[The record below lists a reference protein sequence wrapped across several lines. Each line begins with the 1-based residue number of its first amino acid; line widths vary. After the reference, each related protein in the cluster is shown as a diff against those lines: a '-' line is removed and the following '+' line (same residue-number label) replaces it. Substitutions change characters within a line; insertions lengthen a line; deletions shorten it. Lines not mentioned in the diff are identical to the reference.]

1 MNRTYDNHVTALR
14 LRRRASLTVSL
25 VIPIL
30 TIAWLASAGVARAA
44 GAPDTC
50 TQGPNAGRAKAA
62 VNAGITAANS
72 LQTNASHLITIT
84 AARNIWGWQDGG
96 RLVAGVD
103 TLQQELD
110 ALAAITPTG
119 TGSTQAVPVHFAT
132 VPGFT
137 PNTGSY
143 PAGSTSGNIYP
154 SFALLSCFRNAYG
167 SEVGMDYGA
176 VYPNSLAGE
185 TTAQLKQN
193 TCDTEQAFINHGF
206 YRSWGAFAY
215 ANGQASSTAQSVI
228 ASCFGFGRVYGSGIN
243 SVSTL
248 VNAPYTLHTLS
259 LNGGSCSQNGLACS
273 VGVPADVRDAGNDHE
288 RARPGSPGVELDP
301 VLPPGDRIPADRQP
315 DLGLHQLEPR
325 VPLDESRRV
334 LLRERS
340 QARSLQ
346 RALAAGRGQL
356 PVRRSGFGCRDH
368 GPREAERG
376 HVTCRPAP

>member
-1 MNRTYDNHVTALR
+1 MNRTYDNNVTALR
-14 LRRRASLTVSL
+14 LRRRASLAVLL

-30 TIAWLASAGVARAA
+30 TIAWLASVGVARAA

-119 TGSTQAVPVHFAT
+119 TGSAQAVPVHFAT

-185 TTAQLKQN
+185 TTTQVKQN

-243 SVSTL
+243 SLSTL
-248 VNAPYTLHTLS
+248 LNAPYTLHTLS
-259 LNGGSCSQNGLACS
+259 LNGGSCNQSGLACS
-273 VGVPADVRDAGNDHE
+273 SVFQRTYVMPGTITNTLVQGARVWSSIQFYHLVTGSRQTGNVTWDCTDSNPAYHWTSRGEFYCESDLK
-288 RARPGSPGVELDP
+288 RALSNAL
-301 VLPPGDRIPADRQP
+301 
-315 DLGLHQLEPR
+315 
-325 VPLDESRRV
+325 
-334 LLRERS
+334 S
-340 QARSLQ
+340 Q
-346 RALAAGRGQL
+346 LAAGSFLFVDPASGATIAGRGK
-356 PVRRSGFGCRDH
+356 PNG
-368 GPREAERG
+368 AM
-376 HVTCRPAP
+376 

>member
-1 MNRTYDNHVTALR
+1 MNRTHDTKLTAHR

-44 GAPDTC
+44 GAPDSC
-50 TQGPNAGRAKAA
+50 TQGPDAGRAKAT
-62 VNAGITAANS
+62 VSAGITTANS
-72 LQTNASHLITIT
+72 SPTDASHLITIT

-110 ALAAITPTG
+110 AMAAITLPG
-119 TGSTQAVPVHFAT
+119 TGSAEAVPVHFAT
-132 VPGFT
+132 VPGYT

-154 SFALLSCFRNAYG
+154 SFALLSCLRNAYG

-185 TTAQLKQN
+185 TNAQLMQN
-193 TCDTEQAFINHGF
+193 TCDTEQVFINHGF

-215 ANGQASSTAQSVI
+215 ANGQASSSAHSVI
-228 ASCFGFGRVYGSGIN
+228 ASCFGFGRAYGSGIN

-259 LNGGSCSQNGLACS
+259 LNGGSCSQSGLACS
-273 VGVPADVRDAGNDHE
+273 SVFQRTYVMPGTITNALVQGTRVWSSIQFYHLVTGSRQTGNLTWDCTNSNPAYHWTSRGE
-288 RARPGSPGVELDP
+288 FYC
-301 VLPPGDRIPADRQP
+301 
-315 DLGLHQLEPR
+315 
-325 VPLDESRRV
+325 ESD
-334 LLRERS
+334 
-340 QARSLQ
+340 LQ
-346 RALAAGRGQL
+346 RAISNALSQLATGSFLFVDPASGAAITGRGK
-356 PVRRSGFGCRDH
+356 PNG
-368 GPREAERG
+368 AM
-376 HVTCRPAP
+376 

>member
-1 MNRTYDNHVTALR
+1 MNRTHDNHVIAHR
-14 LRRRASLTVSL
+14 LRRRTSLTVSL
-25 VIPIL
+25 VIPFL

-50 TQGPNAGRAKAA
+50 TQGPNAGRARAT
-62 VNAGITAANS
+62 VNAGISTANS
-72 LQTNASHLITIT
+72 LQTGASHLITIT
-84 AARNIWGWQDGG
+84 AARNIWGWQEGG
-96 RLVAGVD
+96 QLVAGVD

-110 ALAAITPTG
+110 ALAAITFTG
-119 TGSTQAVPVHFAT
+119 NGSAQAVPVHFAT

-176 VYPNSLAGE
+176 VYPSSLAGE
-185 TTAQLKQN
+185 TTSQLKQN

-243 SVSTL
+243 SLSTL
-248 VNAPYTLHTLS
+248 LNAPYTLHTLS
-259 LNGGSCSQNGLACS
+259 LNGGSCNQSGPACS
-273 VGVPADVRDAGNDHE
+273 SVFQRTYVMPGTITNALVQGARVWSSIQFYHLVTGSRQAGNVTWDCTDSNPAYHWTSRGE
-288 RARPGSPGVELDP
+288 FYCESDLKRAISNAL
-301 VLPPGDRIPADRQP
+301 
-315 DLGLHQLEPR
+315 
-325 VPLDESRRV
+325 
-334 LLRERS
+334 S
-340 QARSLQ
+340 Q
-346 RALAAGRGQL
+346 LAAGSFLFVDPASGATIVGRGK
-356 PVRRSGFGCRDH
+356 PNG
-368 GPREAERG
+368 AM
-376 HVTCRPAP
+376 

>member
-1 MNRTYDNHVTALR
+1 MADGVHGEIGYGTTANFLSLHGGPHEVLVDKADPSLCSETVQGVRSKPGVLGRFDRWSLNGPVDLPEPNRRRLENRLGAGRCGTSGRSSRTPARRAKGCQGKRECRSFQRLRKGHVMNRTYDNHVTALR

-62 VNAGITAANS
+62 ANAGITAANS

-154 SFALLSCFRNAYG
+154 SFAAADLLPKCVRLGGRHGLWRRLSQ
-167 SEVGMDYGA
+167 
-176 VYPNSLAGE
+176 LAG
-185 TTAQLKQN
+185 
-193 TCDTEQAFINHGF
+193 G
-206 YRSWGAFAY
+206 
-215 ANGQASSTAQSVI
+215 
-228 ASCFGFGRVYGSGIN
+228 
-243 SVSTL
+243 
-248 VNAPYTLHTLS
+248 
-259 LNGGSCSQNGLACS
+259 
-273 VGVPADVRDAGNDHE
+273 
-288 RARPGSPGVELDP
+288 
-301 VLPPGDRIPADRQP
+301 
-315 DLGLHQLEPR
+315 
-325 VPLDESRRV
+325 
-334 LLRERS
+334 
-340 QARSLQ
+340 
-346 RALAAGRGQL
+346 
-356 PVRRSGFGCRDH
+356 
-368 GPREAERG
+368 
-376 HVTCRPAP
+376 

>member
-62 VNAGITAANS
+62 ANAGITAANS

-132 VPGFT
+132 VPSFT
-137 PNTGSY
+137 PSTGSY

-185 TTAQLKQN
+185 TTTQLKQN

-215 ANGQASSTAQSVI
+215 ANGQASSTAQNVI

-243 SVSTL
+243 SLSTL
-248 VNAPYTLHTLS
+248 LNAPYTLHTLS
-259 LNGGSCSQNGLACS
+259 LNGGSCNQSGPACS
-273 VGVPADVRDAGNDHE
+273 SVFQRTYVMPGTITNALVQGARVWTSIQFYHLVTGSRQTGNVTWDCTDSNPAYHWTSRGE
-288 RARPGSPGVELDP
+288 FYCES
-301 VLPPGDRIPADRQP
+301 
-315 DLGLHQLEPR
+315 DLKRGISNAL
-325 VPLDESRRV
+325 
-334 LLRERS
+334 S
-340 QARSLQ
+340 Q
-346 RALAAGRGQL
+346 LAAGSFLFVDPASGATIAGRGK
-356 PVRRSGFGCRDH
+356 PNG
-368 GPREAERG
+368 AM
-376 HVTCRPAP
+376 

>member
-1 MNRTYDNHVTALR
+1 MNRTYDNNVTALR
-14 LRRRASLTVSL
+14 LRRRASLAVLL

-30 TIAWLASAGVARAA
+30 TIAWLASVGVARAA

-119 TGSTQAVPVHFAT
+119 TGSAQAVPVHFAT

-185 TTAQLKQN
+185 TTTQVKQN

-243 SVSTL
+243 SLSTL
-248 VNAPYTLHTLS
+248 LNAPYTLHTLS
-259 LNGGSCSQNGLACS
+259 LNGGSCNQSGLACS
-273 VGVPADVRDAGNDHE
+273 SVFQRTYVMPGTITNTLVQGARVWSSIQFYHLVNGSRQTGNLTWDCTNSNPAYHWTSRGEFYCESDLK
-288 RARPGSPGVELDP
+288 RAVSNAL
-301 VLPPGDRIPADRQP
+301 
-315 DLGLHQLEPR
+315 
-325 VPLDESRRV
+325 
-334 LLRERS
+334 S
-340 QARSLQ
+340 Q
-346 RALAAGRGQL
+346 LAAGSFLFVDPASGATIAGRGK
-356 PVRRSGFGCRDH
+356 PNG
-368 GPREAERG
+368 AM
-376 HVTCRPAP
+376 